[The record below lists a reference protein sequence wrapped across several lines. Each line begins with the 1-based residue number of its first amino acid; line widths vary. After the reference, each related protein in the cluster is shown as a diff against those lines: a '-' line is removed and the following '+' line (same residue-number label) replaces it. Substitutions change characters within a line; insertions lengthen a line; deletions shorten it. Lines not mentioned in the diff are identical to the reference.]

1 MTPTTLRTLA
11 DLLEQGSP
19 ADYLGIGDSV
29 TVVANPISAARWME
43 RCPNGLL
50 PGTSVPV
57 VVQVVP
63 VLAVAR

>member
-1 MTPTTLRTLA
+1 MNAHTLRALA
-11 DLLEQGSP
+11 DLLDAGHP
-19 ADYLGIGDSV
+19 ADYLGIGDSI

-63 VLAVAR
+63 VLQVSA